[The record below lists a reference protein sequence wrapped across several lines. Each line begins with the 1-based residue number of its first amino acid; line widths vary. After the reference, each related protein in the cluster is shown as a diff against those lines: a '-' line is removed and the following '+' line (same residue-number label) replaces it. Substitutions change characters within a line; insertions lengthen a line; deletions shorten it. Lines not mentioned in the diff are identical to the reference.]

1 MPEYL
6 PALCFLTMG
15 GNRVINNVKWV
26 VICKTIQ
33 SITQLMIGMLTAR
46 YLGPDN
52 YGLINYAKSVIAFAV
67 PFMRLGLDI
76 TLTKELVD
84 RPEQQDQVMGTAL
97 VMEMLSSLICL
108 GAVTGFVS
116 VFNRG
121 EPQTIAV
128 CVLYGV
134 SLFFQAVELIQY
146 WFHSNLKSKYPSV
159 AALISYGVVSIIKIY
174 FLISSKSVYWFAIVY
189 SIEYG
194 IVGFLLLIQY
204 FSKEKRILKFSFPL
218 AKKMYSRG
226 KYYIWAALM
235 VSMFQNTDHVMLKL
249 MVGNEEN
256 GYYTA
261 AITAVGVVQ
270 FVYMAIIDSVR
281 VVILENKKN
290 DEAAY
295 QRTLSGLYGLITY
308 MSLIQSVAFIVLAK
322 VIINILYGS
331 EYMAAVPILRILV
344 WYVAFS
350 FMGIIRNIWILA
362 EEKQSMLWKINLIGA
377 LLNILLNAVM
387 IPLWSA
393 CGAAMASVLT
403 QIFTNFLLGF
413 IYKPLR
419 ENNRLMLSGMYPR
432 AVLAALKKII

>member
-1 MPEYL
+1 MR
-6 PALCFLTMG
+6 

-26 VICKTIQ
+26 IICKTIQ
-33 SITQLMIGMLTAR
+33 SVTQLLIGMLTAR

-84 RPEQQDQVMGTAL
+84 NPEQQDRVMGTAL
-97 VMEMLSSLICL
+97 AMEIVSSLVCL
-108 GAVTGFVS
+108 GAVIGFVS
-116 VFNRG
+116 VFNHG

-134 SLFFQAVELIQY
+134 SMFFQAVELIQH
-146 WFHSNLKSKYPSV
+146 WFHSNLKSKYPSI

-174 FLISSKSVYWFAIVY
+174 FLVSAKSVYWFAIAY
-189 SIEYG
+189 SAEYG
-194 IVGFLLLIQY
+194 IIGLLLLIQY
-204 FSKEKRILKFSFPL
+204 FRKEKRTLRFSVPL
-218 AKKMYSRG
+218 AKEMFSRG

-249 MVGNEEN
+249 MVGNDEN

-281 VVILENKKN
+281 VVILENKKT
-290 DEAAY
+290 DGEAY
-295 QRTLSGLYGLITY
+295 RRNLSGLYGLITY
-308 MSLIQSVAFIVLAK
+308 MSVAQSIAFVVLAK
-322 VIINILYGS
+322 VIIHVLYGS
-331 EYMAAVPILRILV
+331 EYMAAVPILRLLV

-350 FMGIIRNIWILA
+350 YMGVIRNIWILA
-362 EEKQSMLWKINLIGA
+362 EERQSILWKINLMGA
-377 LLNILLNAVM
+377 LLNVLINALL
-387 IPLWSA
+387 IPGWGA
-393 CGAAMASVLT
+393 CGAATASLLT

-419 ENNRLMLSGMYPR
+419 ENNQLMLAGMNPR
-432 AVLAALKKII
+432 AVIAALKNII

>member
-1 MPEYL
+1 MR
-6 PALCFLTMG
+6 

-33 SITQLMIGMLTAR
+33 SVTQLLIGMLTAR

-84 RPEQQDQVMGTAL
+84 NPEQQDRVMGTAL
-97 VMEMLSSLICL
+97 VMEMVSSLVCL

-116 VFNRG
+116 VFNHG

-134 SLFFQAVELIQY
+134 SMFFQAVELIQH

-159 AALISYGVVSIIKIY
+159 AALISYGVVSVVKVY
-174 FLISSKSVYWFAIVY
+174 FLLSAKSVYWFAIAY
-189 SIEYG
+189 SLEYG
-194 IVGFLLLIQY
+194 LVGFLLLAQY
-204 FSKEKRILKFSFPL
+204 FRKEKRTLGFSFPL
-218 AKKMYSRG
+218 AKQMFSRG
-226 KYYIWAALM
+226 KYYIWATLM
-235 VSMFQNTDHVMLKL
+235 VSIFQNTDHVMLKL
-249 MVGNEEN
+249 MVGNDEN

-281 VVILENKKN
+281 VVILENKKT
-290 DEAAY
+290 DEDAY
-295 QRTLSGLYGLITY
+295 RRNLSGLYGLITY
-308 MSLIQSVAFIVLAK
+308 MAMLQGVVYVVLAK
-322 VIINILYGS
+322 IIISVLYGS
-331 EYMAAVPILRILV
+331 EYMAAVPVVRLLV
-344 WYVAFS
+344 WYAAFS
-350 FMGIIRNIWILA
+350 YMGVIRNIWILA
-362 EEKQSMLWKINLIGA
+362 EEKQAILWKINLMGA
-377 LLNILLNAVM
+377 VLNALVNAAL
-387 IPLWSA
+387 IPRWGA
-393 CGAAMASVLT
+393 CGAAMASVAT

-419 ENNRLMLSGMYPR
+419 DNNRLVLAGIHPK
-432 AVLAALKKII
+432 AVIAALKNII

>member
-1 MPEYL
+1 MR
-6 PALCFLTMG
+6 

-33 SITQLMIGMLTAR
+33 SITQLVIGMLTAR

-84 RPEQQDQVMGTAL
+84 SPEQQDQVVGTAL
-97 VMEMLSSLICL
+97 TMEMLSSLICL
-108 GAVTGFVS
+108 GAVIGFVS
-116 VFNRG
+116 VFNCG

-128 CVLYGV
+128 CVLYGI
-134 SLFFQAVELIQY
+134 SLFFQAVELIQH
-146 WFHSNLKSKYPSV
+146 WFHSNLKSKYPSI

-174 FLISSKSVYWFAIVY
+174 FLISAKSVYWFAIVY

-194 IVGFLLLIQY
+194 IVGLLLLIQY
-204 FSKEKRILKFSFPL
+204 FRKEKRSLKFSFPL

-249 MVGNEEN
+249 MVGNDEN

-290 DEAAY
+290 DEVAY
-295 QRTLSGLYGLITY
+295 QRNLSGLYGLITY
-308 MSLIQSVAFIVLAK
+308 MSLIQSISFIVLAK

-350 FMGIIRNIWILA
+350 FMGIIRNVWILA
-362 EEKQSMLWKINLIGA
+362 EEKQSILWKINLIGA
-377 LLNILLNAVM
+377 LLNVLLNAVM
-387 IPLWSA
+387 IPIWGA

-403 QIFTNFLLGF
+403 QICTNFLLGF

-419 ENNRLMLSGMYPR
+419 GNNRLMLSGMHPR
-432 AVLAALKKII
+432 AVLDALKSII